1 MKIFFKLKPW
11 IQAILS
17 GFIIGVSYHPF
28 NLGFLAWIGFIPL
41 FNVFIYG
48 DLKENIICGY
58 IFGLVYNFTAFY
70 WIGSNSGADFIT
82 VVGSL
87 IAAAIYLSI
96 YWSFVGIII
105 SIIPSKQKKS
115 LSGFLLPFLIV
126 TIEWFRSF
134 GPLGF
139 PWANLALSQSKYIYL
154 LQLIDITGTYG
165 VSFIVVSVNVI
176 IYNSLKND
184 NLIKDGLVKVI
195 ILLIMISLVG
205 LARIKSLNNTKKNID
220 VVIVQPNIDPNIKW
234 HEKKRIISIMD
245 SLHHEAVKLKPD
257 LIIFPETAL
266 PSYLTRDNKTRK
278 MLQKTVDKH
287 NIPLLTGTIDIK
299 VNEKNKNYY
308 NSAMLLKPKSD
319 YALYSKIHLVP
330 FAEYDLFPE
339 IFHPLTWLNIN
350 IDRGRFKSGEDY
362 KIFQWEDTYFSNI
375 ICYESSIPMVVRE
388 FVKRGSELL
397 IIQAN
402 DGWLGSSYGP
412 HQHFELARLR
422 AIENRVPVLRSANT
436 GISGVFRPDGTI
448 QKKVGLNK
456 KSIFQEKINIIK
468 GGSIYTKYGDIFA
481 IFCFL
486 ITLII
491 LASICK
497 KRFIF

>member
-1 MKIFFKLKPW
+1 MKNIFKLKPW
-11 IQAILS
+11 IQVILS
-17 GFIIGVSYHPF
+17 GFIIGISYHPF

-41 FNVFIYG
+41 FNVLIYG
-48 DLKENIICGY
+48 DLKENIINGY
-58 IFGLVYNFTAFY
+58 IFGLIYNFTAFY
-70 WIGSNSGADFIT
+70 WIGFNSGADFIT

-87 IAAAIYLSI
+87 IAAVLYLSI
-96 YWSFVGIII
+96 YWSFAGIII
-105 SIIPSKQKKS
+105 SIIPSKQKKI
-115 LSGFLLPFLIV
+115 LSSFLFPFLIV

-154 LQLIDITGTYG
+154 LQIIEVTGTYG
-165 VSFIVVSVNVI
+165 ISFIIVSLNII
-176 IYNSLKND
+176 IYNSLKNG
-184 NLIKDGLVKVI
+184 NLIKDGLVKAM
-195 ILLIMISLVG
+195 ILLITISIVG
-205 LARIKSLNNTKKNID
+205 YARIKSLNQTQKYID
-220 VVIVQPNIDPNIKW
+220 IVVVQPNIDPNIKW
-234 HEKKRIISIMD
+234 HEKKRIISFMD

-257 LIIFPETAL
+257 LIVFPETAL

-278 MLQKTVDKH
+278 MLQETVDKH

-299 VNEKNKNYY
+299 INEKNKNYY
-308 NSAMLLKPKSD
+308 NSSMLLKPKSD
-319 YALYSKIHLVP
+319 YMIYSKIHLVP
-330 FAEYDLFPE
+330 FAEYDLFPG

-350 IDRGRFKSGEDY
+350 IDRGRFKSGDDY
-362 KIFQWEDTYFSNI
+362 KIFKWENIHFSNI
-375 ICYESSIPMVVRE
+375 ICYESSMPRIVRE

-402 DGWLGSSYGP
+402 DGWLGRSYAP
-412 HQHFELARLR
+412 YQHFELARLR
-422 AIENRVPVLRSANT
+422 AIENRIAVLRSANT

-456 KSIFQEKINIIK
+456 KMIFQEKINIIK
-468 GGSIYTKYGDIFA
+468 SGSVYTKFGDIFA
-481 IFCFL
+481 MVCFL

-491 LASICK
+491 SVIVCK

>member
-1 MKIFFKLKPW
+1 LNFFFKLRAW
-11 IQAILS
+11 IQIILS
-17 GFIIGVSYHPF
+17 GFIVGVSYYPF

-41 FNVFIYG
+41 FNVLIYG
-48 DLKENIICGY
+48 DLKENIINGY
-58 IFGLVYNFTAFY
+58 IFGLIYNFTAFY

-82 VVGSL
+82 VLGSL
-87 IAAAIYLSI
+87 VAAVLYLSI
-96 YWSFVGIII
+96 YWSFAGIII
-105 SIIPSKQKKS
+105 SIIPFKQKELLGS
-115 LSGFLLPFLIV
+115 LLLPFLIV

-139 PWANLALSQSKYIYL
+139 PWANLALTQSKFIYL
-154 LQLIDITGTYG
+154 LQIIEVTGTYG
-165 VSFIVVSVNVI
+165 VTFIIVSINVI

-184 NLIKDGLVKVI
+184 NLIKDGLVKVLV
-195 ILLIMISLVG
+195 LLITISLVG
-205 LARIKSLNNTKKNID
+205 FARMRSLNDTQKYID
-220 VVIVQPNIDPNIKW
+220 IVVVQPNIDPNIKW
-234 HEKKRIISIMD
+234 HEKKRIISFMD
-245 SLHHEAVKLKPD
+245 SLHHEAVKLRPD
-257 LIIFPETAL
+257 LIVFPETAL
-266 PSYLTRDNKTRK
+266 PSYLTRDKKTRK
-278 MLQKTVDKH
+278 MLQNTVDKH

-299 VNEKNKNYY
+299 VNGGKKNYY

-319 YALYSKIHLVP
+319 YSLYSKIHLVP

-362 KIFQWEDTYFSNI
+362 KIFQWKDTNLSNI
-375 ICYESSIPMVVRE
+375 ICYESSIPRIVRE

-402 DGWLGSSYGP
+402 DGWLGNSYGP

-422 AIENRVPVLRSANT
+422 AIENRIPVLRSANT
-436 GISGVFRPDGTI
+436 GISGVFRPDGSI

-456 KSIFQEKINIIK
+456 KLIFQEKINIIK
-468 GGSIYTKYGDIFA
+468 SGSIYTKYGDIFA
-481 IFCFL
+481 IVCFL

-491 LASICK
+491 SVISCK

>member
-1 MKIFFKLKPW
+1 MKNFFKIKPW

-17 GFIIGVSYHPF
+17 GFIIGISYHPF

-48 DLKENIICGY
+48 DLKENIINGY

-70 WIGSNSGADFIT
+70 WIGSNSGADLIT

-87 IAAAIYLSI
+87 IAAVLYLSI

-105 SIIPSKQKKS
+105 SIIPAKQKES
-115 LSGFLLPFLIV
+115 LSSFLLPFLIV

-154 LQLIDITGTYG
+154 LQMIEITGTYG
-165 VSFIVVSVNVI
+165 ISFIVVSLNVV
-176 IYNSLKND
+176 IYNSLKSD
-184 NLIKDGLVKVI
+184 NLIKDGLVKVM
-195 ILLIMISLVG
+195 ILLMTISLVG
-205 LARIKSLNNTKKNID
+205 LARIKSLNETHKNID
-220 VVIVQPNIDPNIKW
+220 VVVVQPNIDPNIKW
-234 HEKKRIISIMD
+234 HEKKRIISFMD

-257 LIIFPETAL
+257 LIVFPETAL

-299 VNEKNKNYY
+299 LKDKKKNYY

-319 YALYSKIHLVP
+319 YMLYSKIHLVP

-339 IFHPLTWLNIN
+339 VFHPLTWLNIN
-350 IDRGRFKSGEDY
+350 IDRGRFKSGKEY
-362 KIFQWEDTYFSNI
+362 KIFQWDDTYFSNI
-375 ICYESSIPMVVRE
+375 ICYESSIPRIIRE

-422 AIENRVPVLRSANT
+422 AIENRIPVLRSANT

-456 KSIFQEKINIIK
+456 KLIFQEKINIIK
-468 GGSIYTKYGDIFA
+468 SGSVYTKYGDIFA
-481 IFCFL
+481 IFCFF
-486 ITLII
+486 ITFVI
-491 LASICK
+491 SVVSCK